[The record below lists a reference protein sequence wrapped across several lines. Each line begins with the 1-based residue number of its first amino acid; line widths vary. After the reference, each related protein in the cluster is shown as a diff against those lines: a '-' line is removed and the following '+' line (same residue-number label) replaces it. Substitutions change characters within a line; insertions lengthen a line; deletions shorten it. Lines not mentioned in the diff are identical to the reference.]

1 VEPTSKTI
9 RALQAQHHTV
19 DQEIRALL
27 AVCNGQNRNLTAEEA
42 NELAPLRLQSKE
54 LLAQIYSE
62 RARIQREISDEPD
75 AELAGDSGKEPQLI
89 RRHGMQQQYSGRRY
103 RDLFPKAAMSSDSF
117 GSIGELMQVV
127 RSGLADPR
135 LIQAAAGG
143 GEGTG
148 TDGGFMVP
156 TQFSADLL
164 DASLEQE
171 IVRPRA
177 LVRPMEY
184 NSAYVSGFNTQDHSA
199 SIGGFSGV
207 WQAEGTKFTAQKGL
221 IRALVL
227 TAQKLGVFAAATNE
241 LLSDSPFY
249 ENELRNILIKAIGW
263 YLDLAFL
270 TGTGAG
276 QPKGVLSD
284 SALIVVNKESGQAT
298 GTLQWLN
305 FAGMYERLHPA
316 CVNNAAWVINQGCRK
331 ALLQLLQPVTNVA
344 GQSMTSWIPALRDG
358 ANGGFE
364 LLGLPVFFTEKVPA
378 FSSQGDVLLA
388 DFSQYVVGLR
398 KEMTFDK
405 SQHLYFDS
413 DETAFRAILRADGR
427 GRWSQAVQPKAG
439 ATLSWCVTLQAR

>member
-1 VEPTSKTI
+1 MEITSKTI
-9 RALQAQHHTV
+9 RALQARHHAV
-19 DQEIRALL
+19 DQEIQALL
-27 AVCNGQNRNLTAEEA
+27 AVCNGQRRDVTAEEA

-62 RARIQREISDEPD
+62 RARIQREIGEESVTT
-75 AELAGDSGKEPQLI
+75 ELVGDGSGEQLMPQ
-89 RRHGMQQQYSGRRY
+89 RAVHQRFSGRRF
-103 RDLFPKAAMSSDSF
+103 RDLFPKASLSSEGF
-117 GSIGELMQVV
+117 GSLGELMQVV
-127 RSGLADPR
+127 RSGLVDPR

-148 TDGGFMVP
+148 ADGGFMVP

-164 DASLEQE
+164 DASLEDE

-177 LVRPMEY
+177 LVRPMEF

-207 WQAEGTKFTAQKGL
+207 WQGEGVKFTAQKGL

-270 TGTGAG
+270 AGTGAG

-298 GTLQWLN
+298 NTLQWLN
-305 FAGMYERLHPA
+305 LASMYERLHPA
-316 CVNNAAWVINQGCRK
+316 CVNNAVWVINQGCRK

-358 ANGGFE
+358 AKGGFE
-364 LLGLPVFFTEKVPA
+364 LLGLPVFFTEKLPA

-388 DFSQYVVGLR
+388 DFSQYAVGLR
-398 KEMTFDK
+398 REMTLDK
-405 SQHLYFDS
+405 SGHLYFDS

>member
-1 VEPTSKTI
+1 
-9 RALQAQHHTV
+9 
-19 DQEIRALL
+19 
-27 AVCNGQNRNLTAEEA
+27 
-42 NELAPLRLQSKE
+42 
-54 LLAQIYSE
+54 
-62 RARIQREISDEPD
+62 
-75 AELAGDSGKEPQLI
+75 
-89 RRHGMQQQYSGRRY
+89 
-103 RDLFPKAAMSSDSF
+103 
-117 GSIGELMQVV
+117 
-127 RSGLADPR
+127 
-135 LIQAAAGG
+135 
-143 GEGTG
+143 
-148 TDGGFMVP
+148 MVP

-164 DASLEQE
+164 DASLEDE

-249 ENELRNILIKAIGW
+249 ENELRTILIKAIGW

-270 TGTGAG
+270 TGNGAG

-284 SALIVVNKESGQAT
+284 SALIVVNKDGGQAT
-298 GTLQWLN
+298 STLTWSNLS
-305 FAGMYERLHPA
+305 GMYERLHPA
-316 CVNNAAWVINQGCRK
+316 CVKNAVWVITQSARK
-331 ALLQLLQPVTNVA
+331 ALLGLIQPVTNVS
-344 GQSMTSWIPALRDG
+344 GTSVASWMPVLRDG

-364 LLGLPVFFTEKVPA
+364 ILGLPVLFTEKVPA

-388 DFSQYVVGLR
+388 DFSQYAVGLR
-398 KEMTFDK
+398 KEMTLDK
-405 SQHLYFDS
+405 SGHLYFDS